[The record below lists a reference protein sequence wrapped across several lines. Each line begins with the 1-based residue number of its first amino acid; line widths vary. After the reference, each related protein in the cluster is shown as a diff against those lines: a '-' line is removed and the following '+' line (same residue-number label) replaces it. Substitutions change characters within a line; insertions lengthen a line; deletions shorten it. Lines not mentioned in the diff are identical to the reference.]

1 MFAPEL
7 QRMKKSMFD
16 KKVQE
21 EVYARLDKSN
31 ADSLPR
37 WGKMNVAHWGRQTYS
52 LVHYHQIQFDI

>member
-1 MFAPEL
+1 
-7 QRMKKSMFD
+7 MFD